1 MTMSSVR
8 QDGTSG
14 DDQIYTA
21 TATGG
26 GSTVLAGYTE
36 GPWNGANNGSDDFAA
51 VKLDA
56 DGTVE
61 WKWQVRGKH
70 YVFPKELQGR
80 SLILQ
85 WSDDL

>member
-1 MTMSSVR
+1 MTMSSVH

-14 DDQIYTA
+14 EDWIYTA
-21 TATGG
+21 VATGG

-36 GPWNGANNGSDDFAA
+36 GSWDGANNGSSDFAA

-61 WKWQVRGKH
+61 WEWQVSGKH
-70 YVFPKELQGR
+70 EVVPKELQGR
-80 SLILQ
+80 SLIL
-85 WSDDL
+85 